1 MRRDLLGR
9 LPVSGA
15 WPGWPPRHGALGLAL
30 VAAAWPAS
38 WLQIGPLA
46 EYAFFP
52 LWLGYILMVDAL
64 VLRRKGASLMT
75 GNPLAFCGMFLAS
88 IPLWW
93 AFEGIN
99 HFTQNWHYLGAETYS
114 PLKYALVAS
123 WHFSIVI
130 PAVFET
136 ADLVGSLSWVQRW
149 QHGPKLP
156 ISRRTLIAAIALGLL
171 SLAGVVFWPRY
182 AFSVTWLSLFLLLDP
197 INHLWGRPSILAQVR
212 RGDWRTVAAFGLGAL
227 VCGWFW
233 EMWNYWAFPKWEYSI
248 PFVEFAKVFEMPLL
262 GYAGYLAFGLETYA
276 AYHFL
281 AGVVQRVGKGWWRI
295 ARWEGLAKPH

>member
-9 LPVSGA
+9 LPVSPV
-15 WPGWPPRHGALGLAL
+15 WPSWLPRQGALGLVL
-30 VAAAWPAS
+30 VAVAWPAS
-38 WLQIGPLA
+38 WLQIAPLA
-46 EYAFFP
+46 EFAFFP

-64 VLRRKGASLMT
+64 VLRHTGASRLT
-75 GNPLAFCGMFLAS
+75 GNPLAFGGMFLAS

-99 HFTQNWHYLGAETYS
+99 YFTQNWHYLGAETYS
-114 PLKYALVAS
+114 PLKYTLVAS
-123 WHFSIVI
+123 WHFSIVV

-136 ADLVGSLSWVQRW
+136 ADLVGSFRWVQRW
-149 QHGPKLP
+149 QRGPALP
-156 ISRRTLIAAIALGLL
+156 VSRPILIAAIALGLL
-171 SLAGVVFWPRY
+171 SLAAVVFWPRY

-197 INHLWGRPSILAQVR
+197 INHFWGRPSILAQLR
-212 RGDWRTVAAFGLGAL
+212 RGDWRTVVAFGLGAL

-233 EMWNYWAFPKWEYSI
+233 EMWNYWASPKWEYSI

-262 GYAGYLAFGLETYA
+262 GYGGYLAFGLETYA

-281 AGVVQRVGKGWWRI
+281 GGVVER
-295 ARWEGLAKPH
+295 ARKYPFRSLSLEAFAKPR